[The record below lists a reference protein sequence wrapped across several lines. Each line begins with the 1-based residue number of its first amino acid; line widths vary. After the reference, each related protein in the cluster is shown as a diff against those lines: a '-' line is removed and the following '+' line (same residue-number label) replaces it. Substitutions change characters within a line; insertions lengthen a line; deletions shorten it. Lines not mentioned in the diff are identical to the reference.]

1 MDDTNRELRL
11 AAALVEA
18 ADTLTEGFDR
28 GRQLRRLADRCVEV
42 LSARGAG
49 IMLIEEGRA
58 ASLTASGAREELALE
73 LLAAQREEGPC
84 LDSYRSRRPVPP
96 VALGSAGAAS
106 RWPGFTRR
114 ALRHGVAA
122 TFAVPLRRRERV
134 LGALNVF
141 LPDTAGTDTAGTDG
155 RGADIGRVDIGRVD
169 IGGTDVG
176 VTDIAGTVELR
187 LAQALADGAVLGLH
201 NNALYR
207 QCRARAGQLEQALSS
222 RVRIEQAKGMLAER
236 WGTAPDDAFTAL
248 RRYARRHR
256 LPLERVAQS
265 VVEGTADDAALRR
278 ESGQTDP

>member
-1 MDDTNRELRL
+1 MDDTNRELRI

-49 IMLIEEGRA
+49 IMLIDEGRA

-73 LLAAQREEGPC
+73 LLAAQRDEGPC

-141 LPDTAGTDTAGTDG
+141 LPDTAGTDTAGADSRGTDT
-155 RGADIGRVDIGRVD
+155 RGTD
-169 IGGTDVG
+169 IGGT
-176 VTDIAGTVELR
+176 AELR